1 MCTHLLVGMDM
12 PPRSLR
18 SEPLSGVGLRGV
30 GAAHVL
36 IFVKQSVVKA
46 FLTLLAEM
54 A

>member
-18 SEPLSGVGLRGV
+18 PEPLIGVGLRGV

-36 IFVKQSVVKA
+36 ILAKSAVVEA